1 MSNILKTSKKS
12 ENRKNMHIKGN
23 IFETLSKRL
32 SNKNYEDREKEVE
45 KDIEEDV
52 ITKNIVKITGDID
65 DEVFDTIL
73 ELVIEITLTDNKE
86 DIILIIDSP
95 GGYVPAM
102 FSIIDLLN
110 SIPNKIITINM
121 GMAGS
126 CASNLFV
133 LGDKRY
139 MAKHAMFLF
148 HSPALLAEKAQLNL
162 KHLKNEIKSLD
173 DICAHFENS
182 LSTRTKIPKELI
194 KEGIST
200 SDGVILNSDECLK
213 YGVTDEI
220 LTDFQKIII

>member
-1 MSNILKTSKKS
+1 MSNILKRK
-12 ENRKNMHIKGN
+12 NRKNVHIKGN

-32 SNKNYEDREKEVE
+32 SNKNYEDATEYVEKEP
-45 KDIEEDV
+45 EEE
-52 ITKNIVKITGDID
+52 ISTKNIVKISGEIN
-65 DEVFDTIL
+65 DEVFNKIL
-73 ELVIEITLTDNKE
+73 ELIVEITITNNKG

-95 GGYVPAM
+95 GGDVASM

-139 MAKHAMFLF
+139 MAKHARFLF
-148 HSPALLAEKAQLNL
+148 HSPAIFASEALLNL
-162 KHLKNEIKSLD
+162 KHLKDEIKSLD
-173 DICAHFENS
+173 DICTHFEDS

-200 SDGVILNSDECLK
+200 SDGVILNSDECIK

-220 LTDFQKIII
+220 LTDLKTIIT